1 MHRHFY
7 NFLQKRFLKAPIK
20 KAEANYMKIYRGVE
34 HQKVLSIA
42 SNYNYSLL
50 RLSQFNRKKVISKSE
65 SEIKEF
71 YENYVERIN
80 KALIEFDPV
89 EQCVLFREYFTPL
102 PKNWWVNLYPRSTFY
117 RIRLEATRKLIAILS
132 V

>member
-1 MHRHFY
+1 
-7 NFLQKRFLKAPIK
+7 
-20 KAEANYMKIYRGVE
+20 MKIYRGVE

-71 YENYVERIN
+71 YENYVEKIN

-102 PKNWWVNLYPRSTFY
+102 PKNWGVDLYPRSTFY
-117 RIRLEATRKLIAILS
+117 RIRLEATRKLIAMLS